1 MSLAW
6 PSSAEVAFQF
16 RLKNLIDR
24 IHFLR
29 TIFNAVETCKER
41 EIGGED
47 GRGRG
52 VEDVDVHRSSP
63 RLANMYS
70 FGMRSVFTSLFESS

>member
-52 VEDVDVHRSSP
+52 RGVEDVDVHRSSP
-63 RLANMYS
+63 RLANAI
-70 FGMRSVFTSLFESS
+70 